1 MLPWVEQEVF
11 PRVSHSVGIQNVSI
25 DLDMITEVSC
35 PGVMRISTSLGF
47 RRSLPYGTVL
57 KSTVPC

>member
-25 DLDMITEVSC
+25 DLDVITEVSC

-47 RRSLPYGTVL
+47 ISSVAYHTARF
-57 KSTVPC
+57 

>member
-11 PRVSHSVGIQNVSI
+11 PRVGIQKVSI
-25 DLDMITEVSC
+25 DLVVITDVSC

-47 RRSLPYGTVL
+47 IS
-57 KSTVPC
+57 S

>member
-1 MLPWVEQEVF
+1 MLPWVGQEVF

-25 DLDMITEVSC
+25 DLVVMITEVSC

-47 RRSLPYGTVL
+47 IS
-57 KSTVPC
+57 S

>member
-25 DLDMITEVSC
+25 DLDVITEAEVSC
-35 PGVMRISTSLGF
+35 PGVMCISTSLGF
-47 RRSLPYGTVL
+47 IS
-57 KSTVPC
+57 S

>member
-1 MLPWVEQEVF
+1 MLGEYIMLPWVGQEVF

-25 DLDMITEVSC
+25 DLVVITEAEVSC

-47 RRSLPYGTVL
+47 IS
-57 KSTVPC
+57 S